1 MINIS
6 KGGQQSVEEE
16 KLPEAN
22 MGSNPNSNTCKLF
35 NFPKLEIPQLS
46 NQDNN
51 IYLKVVV

>member
-1 MINIS
+1 MINMS